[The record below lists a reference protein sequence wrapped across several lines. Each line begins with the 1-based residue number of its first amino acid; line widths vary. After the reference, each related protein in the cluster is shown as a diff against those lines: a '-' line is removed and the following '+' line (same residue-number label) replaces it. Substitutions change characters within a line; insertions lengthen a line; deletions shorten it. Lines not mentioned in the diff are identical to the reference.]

1 MPQVSYN
8 IEPDLAPADF
18 ARVLAESGLGAHRP
32 ITDDIRLAAM
42 LANAS
47 LILTARLEGT
57 LIGAAR
63 CITDF
68 AWCAYVSELA
78 VCPSAQGLGVGRGL
92 LEHARAQ
99 LGPQV
104 SLILI
109 SVPEATGF
117 YERAGMERIADAF
130 WYHRET

>member
-1 MPQVSYN
+1 MPQLSYHT
-8 IEPDLAPADF
+8 EPDLAPEDF
-18 ARVLAESGLGAHRP
+18 ARILRESGLHRP
-32 ITDDIRLAAM
+32 VDDAPRLAAM
-42 LANAS
+42 LANAG
-47 LILTARLEGT
+47 LILTARLDGE

-78 VCPSAQGLGVGRGL
+78 VCLSAQGLGVGRGL
-92 LEHARAQ
+92 LAYARAQ

-117 YERAGMERIADAF
+117 YERAGMERLADAF
-130 WYHRET
+130 WYRRES